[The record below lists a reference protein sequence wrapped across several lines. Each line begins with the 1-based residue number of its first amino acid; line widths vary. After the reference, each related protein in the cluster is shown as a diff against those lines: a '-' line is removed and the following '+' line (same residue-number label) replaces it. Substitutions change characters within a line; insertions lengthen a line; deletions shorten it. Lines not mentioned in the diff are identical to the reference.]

1 MRAMKPAELSMPDPI
16 AVWHAEHEYFGRL
29 LKVLESQVAVFH
41 GGEQPNYELMRDI
54 VFYLRKFSDQ
64 VHHPREDAAFAIL
77 ARREPASQLE
87 INRLLQEHR
96 VIAHAGE
103 ALLVLLEEIVGGAFV
118 PRAQVESAAST
129 YLVYYRNHIASEERQ
144 ILPRA
149 GELLGAQDWKAVADA
164 APLLHDP
171 LFGSDPQ
178 ERFRELRRE
187 ISRESPRPQ

>member
-1 MRAMKPAELSMPDPI
+1 MPDPI
-16 AVWHAEHEYFGRL
+16 AAWHAEHEYFGRL
-29 LKVLESQVAVFH
+29 LKLLENQVAVFH

-64 VHHPREDAAFAIL
+64 IHHPREDAAFAIL
-77 ARREPASQLE
+77 AKREPDRQME
-87 INRLLQEHR
+87 VNRLLQEHR

-118 PRAQVESAAST
+118 ARAQVESAAST
-129 YLVYYRNHIASEERQ
+129 YLVYYHNHIATEERH
-144 ILPRA
+144 ILPLA
-149 GELLGAQDWKAVADA
+149 AKLLSAQDWQTVADA
-164 APLLHDP
+164 APLLDDP

-187 ISRESPRPQ
+187 ITREVQPGQ